1 MLCVLHVIVYGE
13 SVLHMQLHLSS
24 RLCAY
29 ASVVVRTTCRGL
41 RLPMHA
47 DQAVLFAVCAFA
59 QHDRLHH
66 TSPRCVLAAQ
76 VKPTVVGRYLAIMK
90 HKYLTD
96 SDFAFNT
103 LAVLLNAYTG
113 NDATRALCREH
124 VTDAVA
130 MLRKF
135 SSRHDV
141 IVKGLGFLSNMCN
154 QLDLVDVRAAIASV
168 GDDLVP
174 SLIRQYPRDP
184 KVSDMHCLCD

>member
-1 MLCVLHVIVYGE
+1 MN
-13 SVLHMQLHLSS
+13 S
-24 RLCAY
+24 RKFVCT
-29 ASVVVRTTCRGL
+29 SVVVQTTCRGL
-41 RLPMHA
+41 WLLMHA
-47 DQAVLFAVCAFA
+47 AEAALFAGSVLA
-59 QHDRLHH
+59 QLAPHH

-124 VTDAVA
+124 LADAVA